1 MLHATHWAGL
11 LFVSNCLFVFL
22 KYMPAIWEGVLVCIS
37 SKYLHMHTCIPPM
50 EDCLFFLK
58 YMPGAPCHQVTCF
71 CLFVCLCFLEVHVSH
86 PWRICCVLCSCHFSR
101 RYTCSKLCVDSPQP
115 YSLLT
120 LANNTCFRHTLTDI
134 RERFNKLY
142 RRKVSTWWECEGVW
156 CEVCVRDG
164 SVRNGS
170 VRVCGVRCV

>member
-1 MLHATHWAGL
+1 M
-11 LFVSNCLFVFL
+11 
-22 KYMPAIWEGVLVCIS
+22 
-37 SKYLHMHTCIPPM
+37 
-50 EDCLFFLK
+50 
-58 YMPGAPCHQVTCF
+58 
-71 CLFVCLCFLEVHVSH
+71 
-86 PWRICCVLCSCHFSR
+86 
-101 RYTCSKLCVDSPQP
+101 DSPQP

-142 RRKVSTWWECEGVW
+142 RRKVSTWCECEGVW

-170 VRVCGVRCV
+170 VRHVSMVYEGCSAADRGRQPGQFAPGCQFGV

>member
-71 CLFVCLCFLEVHVSH
+71 CLFVCVFSKYMYPTHGGFVVYFVPAIFREDTLVQS
-86 PWRICCVLCSCHFSR
+86 CVWTL
-101 RYTCSKLCVDSPQP
+101 LSPTP
-115 YSLLT
+115 CSLLQTTPVSDT
-120 LANNTCFRHTLTDI
+120 LSLTSGRGLTSYI
-134 RERFNKLY
+134 GGR
-142 RRKVSTWWECEGVW
+142 
-156 CEVCVRDG
+156 
-164 SVRNGS
+164 
-170 VRVCGVRCV
+170 